1 MPEPLD
7 PFERAAE
14 HDGLYIEYR
23 LYAVAVRRARSL
35 GAPVAPRYLPG
46 SPGGCNGS
54 EAALAIRRTAAERGP
69 NAPLLTYLATQ
80 TENLAADLACA
91 LEELAADRR
100 ERGMER

>member
-7 PFERAAE
+7 RFELAAE
-14 HDGLYIEYR
+14 RDGLHIEYR

-54 EAALAIRRTAAERGP
+54 EAALAIRHTAAERGP
-69 NAPLLTYLATQ
+69 NAPLLTYLAAQ
-80 TENLAADLACA
+80 VENLAADLAGA
-91 LEELAADRR
+91 LEEVASDRR
-100 ERGMER
+100 ERGIER